1 MSKQITGAE
10 LAEVVT
16 KLLANPDATVGQGD
30 GKAYESLM
38 TEIARAVCN
47 HSGGEVLSEA
57 SFLDDVC
64 YVGIAGDEWLP
75 PDGGVWKDYDLEGEL

>member
-47 HSGGEVLSEA
+47 HSGGGKGLRTLCYRASNSSWTLSALIPQCEYGA
-57 SFLDDVC
+57 HEILR
-64 YVGIAGDEWLP
+64 
-75 PDGGVWKDYDLEGEL
+75 